1 MVCGTPSGCPCRGET
16 ITCECT
22 VAAGTVQ
29 AIVWSGSIFDV
40 GEGSCN
46 QIVVLR
52 LSDRVPGECKGIVA
66 YGYSVQ
72 DGHFI
77 SIMNLTATG
86 SYNGRTIQCLIDRGS
101 GETQLLIGNETVNTS
116 TGKE

>member
-46 QIVVLR
+46 DIAVLR
-52 LSDRVPGECKGIVA
+52 LDDRVPGECKGIVA
-66 YGYSVQ
+66 YGYIAP

-77 SIMNLTATG
+77 SNMNLTATD
-86 SYNGRTIQCLIDRGS
+86 SYNGRTIECLIDRGA
-101 GETQLLIGNETVNTS
+101 GETRQLIRNLTVNTS
-116 TGKE
+116 AGKE